1 MATTDG
7 RGMNKSKLASW
18 IVAGALAL
26 GSGIAMAETA
36 PENPELVGDP
46 EETTTTTAAD
56 EPTTTT
62 TVAETTTTTV
72 DGGETDGDDT
82 EGDSAKERPDN
93 HGKVVSEAARDR
105 SRDEE
110 FGNHGKYVSSVARGD
125 DASEA
130 KNKAKG
136 GKPAKGSAEGE
147 ED

>member
-1 MATTDG
+1 
-7 RGMNKSKLASW
+7 MNKSKLASW

-46 EETTTTTAAD
+46 EETTTTTAAE

-62 TVAETTTTTV
+62 TVDETTTTTV
-72 DGGETDGDDT
+72 DSDETDGDGTD
-82 EGDSAKERPDN
+82 GDSAKEHPDN
-93 HGKVVSEAARDR
+93 HGKVVSEAAHDH

-125 DASEA
+125 KATGAEG
-130 KNKAKG
+130 KNAGKSKG
-136 GKPAKGSAEGE
+136 GKPAKGTDAAD

>member
-1 MATTDG
+1 
-7 RGMNKSKLASW
+7 MNKSKLASW

-36 PENPELVGDP
+36 PENPEVVGDP

-56 EPTTTT
+56 ESTTTT
-62 TVAETTTTTV
+62 TVDETTTTTV
-72 DGGETDGDDT
+72 DEDSDGDETDGDT
-82 EGDSAKERPDN
+82 EGEGAKEHPDN
-93 HGKVVSEAARDR
+93 HGKVVSEAAHDH

-125 DASEA
+125 KASAA
-130 KNKAKG
+130 KGKSEGKAKG
-136 GKPAKGSAEGE
+136 GKPADGTD